1 MIFKDGFYFRFG
13 MKITYMSCIVYLKNT
28 QLTKKMYYMY
38 NYSILYCVYDTKWVI
53 RMCKSKNRQH
63 NSQKKKDKRTDN
75 DLQNIHIKLK
85 ID

>member
-1 MIFKDGFYFRFG
+1 
-13 MKITYMSCIVYLKNT
+13 
-28 QLTKKMYYMY
+28 MY

-85 ID
+85 IELNRVLKQFLNFIF

>member
-1 MIFKDGFYFRFG
+1 
-13 MKITYMSCIVYLKNT
+13 
-28 QLTKKMYYMY
+28 MY

-53 RMCKSKNRQH
+53 RICKSKNRQH

-85 ID
+85 IELNRVLKQFLNFIF